1 MGNAAADTEAEGQ
14 DPSGTL
20 HGDGLASDAS
30 QTQAGVDD
38 QDIDDVIAFL
48 SHTDVSIQLHALRL
62 VQGLTV
68 EQQVVHHLGGK
79 ASTLVPGLLQHVPK
93 DKSRS
98 RLALT
103 SLVNISQE
111 PRVLDHLL
119 DINMCNRAMDY
130 LREKTCPGNEDL
142 LIMLLANIT
151 ADERGAEHLLQI
163 GQGAKEGLHL
173 AFLLGYFLSN
183 ERSGEGQADTFE
195 HVASILPNTT
205 VFKAGRKVVLQP
217 GRGALQALASQ
228 LDSANQL
235 RRTGCAG
242 AIKNCFFCCEE
253 DGTEKDIA
261 DEEDALNVILGLL
274 CGTGANKKKA
284 EDDVREMLAEG
295 IYCLAKS
302 DVVRTKLW
310 RMNAVDLLKKG
321 YEDEENVTVCEALEG
336 CAEFFLQ
343 DGFEEDEENDGK
355 EGGDEGKDE
364 AQDAEK
370 HEDKDESRAEAIEM
384 SHELQERCVVEE
396 LA

>member
-1 MGNAAADTEAEGQ
+1 MANAAADTESDRR
-14 DPSGTL
+14 DPSGAL
-20 HGDGLASDAS
+20 HGDGQADAS
-30 QTQAGVDD
+30 QATQAGVDE

-93 DKSRS
+93 GKALS

-119 DINMCNRAMDY
+119 EIKMCNRAMDY

-151 ADERGAEHLLQI
+151 ADERGAEQLLQI

-173 AFLLGYFLSN
+173 AFLLGYFLSH
-183 ERSGEGQADTFE
+183 ERSGEGETDAFE

-205 VFKAGRKVVLQP
+205 VFKAGRKMVLEP

-274 CGTGANKKKA
+274 CGTGADKKKA

-343 DGFEEDEENDGK
+343 DGFEKGEGTDGNEEGDG
-355 EGGDEGKDE
+355 
-364 AQDAEK
+364 AQDAAKNETR
-370 HEDKDESRAEAIEM
+370 DEGTDQGIDEASEACR
-384 SHELQERCVVEE
+384 ELQERCVVKE
-396 LA
+396 L

>member
-1 MGNAAADTEAEGQ
+1 M
-14 DPSGTL
+14 
-20 HGDGLASDAS
+20 
-30 QTQAGVDD
+30 
-38 QDIDDVIAFL
+38 
-48 SHTDVSIQLHALRL
+48 
-62 VQGLTV
+62 
-68 EQQVVHHLGGK
+68 
-79 ASTLVPGLLQHVPK
+79 
-93 DKSRS
+93 
-98 RLALT
+98 
-103 SLVNISQE
+103 
-111 PRVLDHLL
+111 
-119 DINMCNRAMDY
+119 
-130 LREKTCPGNEDL
+130 
-142 LIMLLANIT
+142 
-151 ADERGAEHLLQI
+151 
-163 GQGAKEGLHL
+163 
-173 AFLLGYFLSN
+173 
-183 ERSGEGQADTFE
+183 
-195 HVASILPNTT
+195 
-205 VFKAGRKVVLQP
+205 
-217 GRGALQALASQ
+217 
-228 LDSANQL
+228 
-235 RRTGCAG
+235 
-242 AIKNCFFCCEE
+242 
-253 DGTEKDIA
+253 
-261 DEEDALNVILGLL
+261 NVILGLL